1 MADIVMPRLS
11 DSMEEG
17 TVLKWL
23 KSVGDEVAVGEELV
37 EIETDK
43 ANMVYEAD
51 TAGTLTEII
60 AQEGDTL
67 PIGEPIARVG
77 DAGEAPSGEGEA
89 GEAAAEA
96 TAADNGGDQAPASE
110 AAAVKET
117 AEPSASPS
125 PASQAP
131 QAAPPSSPAPARG
144 DGDGR
149 VKASPIAKRVARD
162 RGLDLAS
169 LSGSGPGG
177 RIVKA
182 DVERALEGGAAAP
195 AQAVTAPAPSAA
207 PPTAPAGPTAGA
219 KEKPETAKG
228 QTEVVELSKLQQTVA
243 RRMAE
248 SKATAP
254 HFYLQAEIDMSAAV
268 QGRKSLKESAREG
281 EPVPTFNDMIVKAC
295 ALALREFPR
304 ANGAYRDG
312 RIELY
317 SRVNVGVAVAAQDAL
332 VVPTV
337 FDADLKGLRQISSET
352 KALAS
357 RVREGSITPP
367 ELSGGTFT
375 VSNLGMYGI
384 TNFHAV
390 INSPQAGILAVGE
403 LKPKPVVGDDGSIVA
418 RQLMG
423 VTLACDHRILYGAD
437 GAQFLARIRALLEE
451 PIGLAL

>member
-1 MADIVMPRLS
+1 MASEIVMPRLS

-17 TVLKWL
+17 TVLRWL

-43 ANMVYEAD
+43 ANMVYESD
-51 TAGTLTEII
+51 LAGTLTEVL

-67 PIGEPIARVG
+67 EVGEPIARVG
-77 DAGEAPSGEGEA
+77 DASEVVA
-89 GEAAAEA
+89 GG
-96 TAADNGGDQAPASE
+96 NGGAPRAE
-110 AAAVKET
+110 TPT
-117 AEPSASPS
+117 AEPKPPS
-125 PASQAP
+125 PAEAAP
-131 QAAPPSSPAPARG
+131 SPVAAPPSPAPVG
-144 DGDGR
+144 SDGR
-149 VKASPIAKRVARD
+149 VKASPIAKRIARD
-162 RGLDLAS
+162 KGLDLHA

-182 DVERALEGGAAAP
+182 DVERALSAG
-195 AQAVTAPAPSAA
+195 VTAPAAAPSASA
-207 PPTAPAGPTAGA
+207 PPAPVAAPAGPTPGVG
-219 KEKPETAKG
+219 EKPETAKG
-228 QTEVVELSKLQQTVA
+228 PVEVTELTKLQQTVA

-254 HFYLQAEIDMSAAV
+254 HFYLQAEIDMSTAV
-268 QGRKSLKESAREG
+268 EGRSTLKAQAKEG
-281 EPVPTFNDMIVKAC
+281 ESVPTFNDMVVKAC

-312 RIELY
+312 KIELY
-317 SRVNVGVAVAAQDAL
+317 GRINVGVAVAAQDAL

-337 FDADLKGLRQISSET
+337 FDADLKGLRQISAET
-352 KALAS
+352 RALAS
-357 RVREGSITPP
+357 RVRDGSITPP

-384 TNFHAV
+384 SNFHAV
-390 INSPQAGILAVGE
+390 INTPQAGILAVGE
-403 LKPKPVVGDDGSIVA
+403 LKAKPVVTGSGEIEA

-437 GAQFLARIRALLEE
+437 GAQFLARVRELLES
-451 PIGLAL
+451 PLGLAL